1 MPDQELDVRPL
12 PKPDKHPRIFE
23 LFGALALGESFVLV
37 NNHDPKHLR
46 REFEKEHPSGFGWDY
61 LDRGPAAWR
70 IRISKLASTPV
81 PRILCDAREIA
92 AGPYDPGVAGAVWKL
107 EMSQRH
113 LDSNIIRLPPESRID
128 AHTGP
133 DLDVLILVL
142 DGGGELVTET
152 GTLGLHPGAL
162 AWLPRLS
169 RREITA
175 SVAGLSYLTVHPRRP
190 SLGIEAAPS
199 ARLSGSAAQRPGRAG
214 RRTDAQPDVAGNG
227 RRGSYCGWCALVTAG
242 VPAAG
247 QRVRRVRA
255 AASHPAGSGDL
266 WGEGASDGGQES
278 PGTAGV

>member
-23 LFGALALGESFVLV
+23 LFGALAVGESFVLV

-46 REFEKEHPSGFGWDY
+46 REFETEHPSGFGWDY

-70 IRISKLASTPV
+70 IRISKLASTPM
-81 PRILCDAREIA
+81 PRILCDAREVA
-92 AGPYDPGVAGAVWKL
+92 AGPHDPGASGAVWKL

-113 LDSNIIRLPPESRID
+113 LDSNIIRLPPESRIE

-133 DLDVLILVL
+133 DLDVLMLVL
-142 DGGGELVTET
+142 DGGGELATEI
-152 GTLGLHPGAL
+152 GTLRLYPGAL

-190 SLGIEAAPS
+190 SLGIEAFP
-199 ARLSGSAAQRPGRAG
+199 ARLSGSAA
-214 RRTDAQPDVAGNG
+214 
-227 RRGSYCGWCALVTAG
+227 
-242 VPAAG
+242 
-247 QRVRRVRA
+247 
-255 AASHPAGSGDL
+255 
-266 WGEGASDGGQES
+266 
-278 PGTAGV
+278 